1 MQSRNRKTRRT
12 FWRRIGVAG
21 VVVAAMSATLI
32 PSSGVVAAES
42 QITEYGPLPSSL
54 PVGGVCESHFDRKGK
69 LWVEQYL
76 GSQIARFDPS
86 TGQFTEFDTPMPL
99 SVPGGMAIGQDD
111 HLWAPQVTGNSLLR
125 IDTNDG
131 SMQEIPLPWANA
143 LSVNV
148 LGHPLHTGLGLAND
162 IARGPD
168 DAMWFTL
175 PGLSS
180 VGRIDMRTHE
190 MTKYPIP
197 GDILGAAEAAFGI
210 IKPGPGRSIVADL
223 PQVNKV
229 VTINVDTKEFTSY
242 TMPTPASFPVGVFT
256 AADGSIWAT
265 ESLGMKVARI
275 DPATGHIREFPL
287 LGVDELL
294 GSLLGGLSQGTVG
307 NPVPLPGP
315 IAQGSDG
322 NMYFTVSFP
331 ASPLGLGNQ
340 IAQLNPTTGRV
351 RMWPTPSSFS
361 SPCDLNTEQ
370 AGSVWFS
377 EFLPNK
383 IARLTFG

>member
-1 MQSRNRKTRRT
+1 MYRFVASFVPHPMQRGKGPVVASTRKKRRT
-12 FWRRIGVAG
+12 FWRRIGVASA
-21 VVVAAMSATLI
+21 VMAAVWAILI
-32 PSSGVVAAES
+32 PSSGVVAAGS
-42 QITEYGPLPSSL
+42 SITEYGPLPSSL
-54 PVGGVCESHFDRKGK
+54 AIGGVCESHFDRNGK

-76 GSQIARFDPS
+76 SSQIARFDPS
-86 TGQFTEFDTPMPL
+86 TGQVTEFNTPMPL
-99 SVPGGMAIGQDD
+99 SVPGGMAMGQDG

-148 LGHPLHTGLGLAND
+148 LGHALHTGLSLAND
-162 IARGPD
+162 IAKGPD

-175 PGLSS
+175 PGLNS

-210 IKPGPGRSIVADL
+210 IKPGLGRTIVADL

-242 TMPTPASFPVGVFT
+242 SMPTPASFPVGVFT

-265 ESLGMKVARI
+265 ESL
-275 DPATGHIREFPL
+275 
-287 LGVDELL
+287 
-294 GSLLGGLSQGTVG
+294 
-307 NPVPLPGP
+307 
-315 IAQGSDG
+315 
-322 NMYFTVSFP
+322 
-331 ASPLGLGNQ
+331 
-340 IAQLNPTTGRV
+340 
-351 RMWPTPSSFS
+351 
-361 SPCDLNTEQ
+361 
-370 AGSVWFS
+370 
-377 EFLPNK
+377 
-383 IARLTFG
+383 